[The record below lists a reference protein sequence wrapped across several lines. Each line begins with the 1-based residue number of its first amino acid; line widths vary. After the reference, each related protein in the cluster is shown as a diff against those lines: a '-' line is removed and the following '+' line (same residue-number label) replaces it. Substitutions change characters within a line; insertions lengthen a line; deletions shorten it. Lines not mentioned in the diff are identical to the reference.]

1 MNVGD
6 EQIET
11 RFGNVFYPTVV
22 RAKGSSQVVTNQSSR
37 RKRIQ
42 TCRQCGGTGHNKR
55 SCMFASYNGGI
66 TGATSFVHITQ
77 QINNSPNMDD
87 NYNYQWVLIFFYHS
101 SHILLSSLTSN
112 KTSMLLTIT
121 FVVYSTW
128 TIHKLLLLKA
138 SAGFDAG
145 CQHVF

>member
-1 MNVGD
+1 MLDLFSSELERLKLKNSSAPSMNVGD

-55 SCMFASYNGGI
+55 SCMFADRR
-66 TGATSFVHITQ
+66 A
-77 QINNSPNMDD
+77 
-87 NYNYQWVLIFFYHS
+87 
-101 SHILLSSLTSN
+101 
-112 KTSMLLTIT
+112 
-121 FVVYSTW
+121 
-128 TIHKLLLLKA
+128 
-138 SAGFDAG
+138 
-145 CQHVF
+145 HV